1 MSEALS
7 APTSNTA
14 SGETEAQRRRRVRQ
28 ERILN
33 RGGDRLGR
41 IRETLGAAQEE
52 ADKSDLG
59 IVGGHELKTE
69 TVATTHVAGI
79 SLDSLDEPNAAA
91 GAALKPRRRAGNLGR
106 KARLEAG
113 NTSED
118 SATRLL
124 SASASGVSSDPGD
137 DISAPIARPAVR
149 GADIDGTPLRD
160 VVEDAIADPCTDTLP
175 SGLFVSARRFSA
187 IGLSR
192 AVVKLVPVVGLFVYG
207 INREARYERFVGDNK
222 DDVRAKWTGLL
233 TARPDSRLE
242 EWASGNYL
250 FWYLLILE
258 LLIYG
263 AYFLLSDGRARPRQ
277 RSSLLAQIPGMPDWP
292 FVLLSA
298 TNRIADSLSIL
309 LFLTAFSIALT

>member
-79 SLDSLDEPNAAA
+79 SLDSPDEPNGAA
-91 GAALKPRRRAGNLGR
+91 GAAPKLRRRAGNLGR

-137 DISAPIARPAVR
+137 DIRAPIARPAVR
-149 GADIDGTPLRD
+149 GADVDGTPLRD

-175 SGLFVSARRFSA
+175 PGLFVSARRFSA

-192 AVVKLVPVVGLFVYG
+192 AVVKLVP
-207 INREARYERFVGDNK
+207 
-222 DDVRAKWTGLL
+222 
-233 TARPDSRLE
+233 
-242 EWASGNYL
+242 
-250 FWYLLILE
+250 
-258 LLIYG
+258 
-263 AYFLLSDGRARPRQ
+263 
-277 RSSLLAQIPGMPDWP
+277 
-292 FVLLSA
+292 
-298 TNRIADSLSIL
+298 
-309 LFLTAFSIALT
+309 

>member
-1 MSEALS
+1 MSDALS
-7 APTSNTA
+7 APASNTA
-14 SGETEAQRRRRVRQ
+14 SSETEAQRRRRVRQ

-69 TVATTHVAGI
+69 AVAAHVAGI
-79 SLDSLDEPNAAA
+79 SLDLLDDANAPAA
-91 GAALKPRRRAGNLGR
+91 GAAPRPRRRAGNLGR
-106 KARLEAG
+106 KARLDAG
-113 NTSED
+113 DIGEESMP
-118 SATRLL
+118 RF
-124 SASASGVSSDPGD
+124 ASSSGPSSDPGED
-137 DISAPIARPAVR
+137 SSVPMARSSAR
-149 GADIDGTPLRD
+149 GADIDGTPLLD
-160 VVEDAIADPCTDTLP
+160 IAEDAIADPCTDTLP
-175 SGLFVSARRFSA
+175 SGLFMSARRFSA
-187 IGLSR
+187 VGLSR
-192 AVVKLVPVVGLFVYG
+192 ATFKLFPVVGVFVYG
-207 INREARYERFVGDNK
+207 IIREARYERFVGDSK
-222 DDVRAKWTGLL
+222 DDVHAKWTWLL
-233 TARPDSRLE
+233 KARPDSRLE

-250 FWYLLILE
+250 FWYLLLLE

-277 RSSLLAQIPGMPDWP
+277 TSSLLAQIPGMPDWP

>member
-1 MSEALS
+1 MSDALS
-7 APTSNTA
+7 APALNTA
-14 SGETEAQRRRRVRQ
+14 SSETEAQRRRRVRQ

-69 TVATTHVAGI
+69 AATAHVAGI
-79 SLDSLDEPNAAA
+79 SLDLLDETNAAA
-91 GAALKPRRRAGNLGR
+91 PKPRRRAGNLGR
-106 KARLEAG
+106 KARLDAG
-113 NTSED
+113 DMSEE
-118 SATRLL
+118 SIPRF
-124 SASASGVSSDPGD
+124 ASSSGPSSDPGED
-137 DISAPIARPAVR
+137 SSVPIARSAAR
-149 GADIDGTPLRD
+149 GADIDGTPLLD
-160 VVEDAIADPCTDTLP
+160 IAEDAIADPCTDTLP

-187 IGLSR
+187 VGLSR
-192 AVVKLVPVVGLFVYG
+192 AVFKLFPVVGVFVYG
-207 INREARYERFVGDNK
+207 IIREARYERFVGDNK
-222 DDVRAKWTGLL
+222 DDVRAKWMWLL

-250 FWYLLILE
+250 FWYLLLLE

-277 RSSLLAQIPGMPDWP
+277 TGSLLAQIPGMPDWP

-309 LFLTAFSIALT
+309 LFLTAFSIAFT